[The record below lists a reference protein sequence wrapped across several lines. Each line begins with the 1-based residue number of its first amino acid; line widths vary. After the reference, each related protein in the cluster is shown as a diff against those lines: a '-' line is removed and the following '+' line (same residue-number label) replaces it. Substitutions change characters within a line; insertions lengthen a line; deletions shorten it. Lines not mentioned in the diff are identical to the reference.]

1 MGITYL
7 VINRLVKE
15 FSMNSKDEVLNEILR
30 DIGRNERLGLKSL
43 SCDDI
48 SPWGLDEVSKHITTE
63 LDKLGYRLYAF
74 HYEEDGEII
83 DEKCG
88 LEVNWE

>member
-1 MGITYL
+1 
-7 VINRLVKE
+7 
-15 FSMNSKDEVLNEILR
+15 MNQTKQEILNEVLKGISDMKE
-30 DIGRNERLGLKSL
+30 LGLKSL

-63 LDKLGYRLYAF
+63 LDKLGYKLYAF
-74 HYEEDGEII
+74 HYEEEGEII

-88 LEVNWE
+88 LEINWE